1 MAQMPAPICSMASVM
16 MKEGMPI
23 TVTPKA
29 VTQPRAAAVSR
40 ARMTARKPGS
50 GRLAMLT

>member
-1 MAQMPAPICSMASVM
+1 MAQMPAPICSIASVM

-29 VTQPRAAAVSR
+29 VTAPSATLPSSASAIAKNV
-40 ARMTARKPGS
+40 KW
-50 GRLAMLT
+50 